1 MDSDARS
8 RDRSSAAGW
17 RSRTEAR
24 LHRSMIV
31 LYIDP
36 VSGSLLFQSLIAGFL
51 GAVAFWRKTI
61 WAFFTRLF
69 GSKRNREH

>member
-1 MDSDARS
+1 
-8 RDRSSAAGW
+8 
-17 RSRTEAR
+17 
-24 LHRSMIV
+24 LHNPLVI

-61 WAFFTRLF
+61 WAFITRLF
-69 GSKRNREH
+69 GSKGNREN

>member
-1 MDSDARS
+1 
-8 RDRSSAAGW
+8 
-17 RSRTEAR
+17 
-24 LHRSMIV
+24 MIV